1 MKKIL
6 FVFFLFAHF
15 LSYGQYTGATPYA
28 SEFGPNQSVY
38 KSGANWKVFNVD
50 ENDIETDAEV
60 LVKRTANK
68 SKVKIFIIQQ
78 IDRMIDLEEIAEAKG
93 MKVSELISEIEHICY
108 SGTKLNLDY
117 YIDKIMDYD
126 RQEEIYDYFMNAET
140 DSIQDALDEF
150 EEDEYGEDELRL
162 MRIKFL
168 SEYAM

>member
-1 MKKIL
+1 M
-6 FVFFLFAHF
+6 
-15 LSYGQYTGATPYA
+15 ATVYPTTNDELA
-28 SEFGPNQSVY
+28 QINGVGMAKVDKFG
-38 KSGANWKVFNVD
+38 KVFLDAINKYVD

-60 LVKRTANK
+60 LVKQTANK